1 MYRYHSIFILAFVFM
16 LTGCGGVAMPDGKQ
30 QESARDWNNEDV
42 DAVVSTTLEKI
53 YSPLKGVAATAPDA
67 CDNIQFLRM
76 KHRDASDIASEA
88 GAVFLMMPGVLEGA
102 NAFEYLGRQMV
113 YIAEKQYGE
122 HIEVWGVDRRANCLE
137 DLYAF
142 NFVEEF
148 VTDPT
153 DAESILLGYYFEEKP
168 HNGNSFDGFLTS
180 SQLPYLEEFGLALAT
195 EDMFTIMET
204 MMPNQED
211 RQAKLFVGGHS
222 LGGIHT
228 SVFLAWD
235 KDGDPLTTDDAGYAN
250 TAGAFALDSILT
262 PLNEIPEYIASLI
275 PFHLGSLGLPLVNL
289 GTKVAYSGAVAG
301 LANNKI
307 GRTTTFS
314 NSLSSRVLA
323 LPEAIAALA
332 VTGPDLPSV
341 ALKNFPQ
348 EPDVNFIMDMMNTR
362 NLNDLLY
369 GPDLREYSYTQESL
383 VGLFFDDNFSTLG
396 FLGASLG
403 HLNGGPM
410 AKKAPLLSFLNDLP
424 ILGNFVDAIYTSR
437 QQHIGTDTETLYH
450 WANFDE
456 VASPSNTEYTD
467 TSGRYVFTRH
477 ASEMSDIKDF
487 TRALYKG
494 ETNLT
499 EWYFPTRIMIDSIF
513 GVPFPHAVDVG
524 LKTFHADASLAVPK
538 IEFIGSEGVVKP
550 LLDLGLVSDTGAQRV
565 ILEGMNHLDPMFAV
579 ANASAHY
586 HNPVIGALLAFAR
599 EYRPN

>member
-1 MYRYHSIFILAFVFM
+1 MYRYHYIFMAIFVLM
-16 LTGCGGVAMPDGKQ
+16 LTGCGGEAVPEAKQ
-30 QESARDWNNEDV
+30 LGSARDWSNEDV
-42 DAVVSTTLEKI
+42 DAEVSTTLEKI
-53 YSPLKGVAATAPDA
+53 YSPLKGVAATAPDI

-76 KHRDASDIASEA
+76 KHRDAPDAASEA
-88 GAVFLMMPGVLEGA
+88 DAVFLMMPGILAGA
-102 NAFEYLGRQMV
+102 NSFEYLGRQMV

-148 VTDPT
+148 VTDP
-153 DAESILLGYYFEEKP
+153 AEVEDILLGYYFEGKP
-168 HNGNSFDGFLTS
+168 HNGKTFGGFLTS
-180 SQLPYLEEFGLALAT
+180 SQLPYLEEFGMALAT

-235 KDGDPLTTDDAGYAN
+235 KDGDPLTTNDAGYAN

-262 PLNEIPEYIASLI
+262 PLNEIPNYIASSI
-275 PFHLGSLGLPLVNL
+275 PFHLGSLGLPVVNF
-289 GTKVAYSGAVAG
+289 GTKLAYSGAVAG
-301 LANNKI
+301 LASNKI
-307 GRTTTFS
+307 GRTTTFN
-314 NSLSSRVLA
+314 NSFSSRVLA

-332 VTGPDLPSV
+332 VTGPDLPSA

-396 FLGASLG
+396 FLGTSLG

-424 ILGNFVDAIYTSR
+424 ILGNFVDAFYTPR

-450 WANFDE
+450 SANFDE
-456 VASPSNTEYTD
+456 VSSPSDTEYTD
-467 TSGRYVFTRH
+467 TSGRYVFTDH
-477 ASEMSDIKDF
+477 TTEMSDIKDL

-494 ETNLT
+494 ETNFT
-499 EWYFPTRIMIDSIF
+499 EWYFTTRIIIDSFLGI
-513 GVPFPHAVDVG
+513 PFPHATDFG
-524 LKTFHADASLAVPK
+524 LNTYHADASLAVPR
-538 IEFIGSEGVVKP
+538 IEFIAGEGVVKP
-550 LLDLGLVSDTGAQRV
+550 LLDLGLISDIGAQRV
-565 ILEGMNHLDPMFAV
+565 ILEGMNHLDPLFAV

-586 HNPVIGALLAFAR
+586 HNPVIGTLLAFAR
-599 EYRPN
+599 EHRSN